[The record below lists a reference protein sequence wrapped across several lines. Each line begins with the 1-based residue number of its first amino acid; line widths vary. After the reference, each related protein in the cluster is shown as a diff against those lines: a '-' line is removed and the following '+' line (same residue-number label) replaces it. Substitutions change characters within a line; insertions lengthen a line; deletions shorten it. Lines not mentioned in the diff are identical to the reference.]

1 MSMINPGMVIGGDRY
16 EILEKIGS
24 GGMADV
30 FKAKDHRLNR
40 FVAVKILKA
49 EYSGDTSFVAKFRG
63 EAQSCAGLTHPNI
76 VSVFDVGDDGDLHYI
91 VMELIQG
98 ITLKRFI
105 ERKGKLDV
113 KEAVGI
119 AIQIAQGLDAAHQNH
134 VVHRDIK
141 PQNILIS
148 REGKVKVADFGIAK
162 AATTNTVNQSPVG
175 SVHYL
180 SPEQARG
187 GYSDER
193 SDIYSLGVTIYEMLA
208 GRVPFTG
215 DSSVSVALLHIQGEA
230 TPLSELNPDVSPALE
245 KIVQK
250 CMQKKPER
258 RYMTAGELIS
268 DLKAAIVNPNGNF
281 VKMNP
286 VVVTDSPTRQMT
298 PEELA
303 QIKSTPKDKLIFE
316 EEDAE
321 EEPAPAVKKASK
333 KDELD
338 DDDDDLDDVSSKV
351 EKFYIIGTVIIV
363 LILVACILL
372 VLKQSGLLSSNE
384 GNYKNSPTPTQGISA
399 TPTPET
405 ETAIMPDILGYDL
418 DNAEAKIKAAIGD
431 KNLSYTFE
439 PQEAAEYDDTNTYP
453 YGTVMEQNP
462 ASGMELYDGVTIKIT
477 YSIGYSRVVL
487 EEDIIGMTT
496 DDLEKRYPDLNFKY
510 HWEENTTSTEIDEDC
525 IIRTEPE
532 IGEEIETG
540 SKVDVYLCDGNTR
553 TVVDVVGK
561 SEEDAV
567 EELEDAGFSVKTKT
581 EYSATVE
588 AGTVISQDVAGDT
601 KAKKGTKITIVVSDG
616 PEPTS
621 TPTPTPTPTAA
632 PTATP
637 EPAATDTP
645 TPTPESTAEDN
656 TAEE

>member
-1 MSMINPGMVIGGDRY
+1 MINPGMVIGDRY

-30 FKAKDHRLNR
+30 YKAKDHRLNR
-40 FVAVKILKA
+40 FVAVKTLKA

-63 EAQSCAGLTHPNI
+63 EAQSCAGMTHPNI

-162 AATTNTVNQSPVG
+162 AATTNTINQSPVG

-215 DSSVSVALLHIQGEA
+215 DNSVSVALLHIQGEA

-258 RYMTAGELIS
+258 RYMTASELIQ
-268 DLKAAIVNPNGNF
+268 DLKSAIVNPNGNF
-281 VKMNP
+281 VKMNTGI
-286 VVVTDSPTRQMT
+286 VTDSPTRQMT

-303 QIKSTPKDKLIFE
+303 AIKNSPKPKEIFE
-316 EEDAE
+316 EDDDDDE
-321 EEPAPAVKKASK
+321 EEPAPVVKKQSK
-333 KDELD
+333 KDDLD
-338 DDDDDLDDVSSKV
+338 DDDDELDDVSTKM
-351 EKFYIIGTVIIV
+351 EKFYIIGTVVIV
-363 LILVACILL
+363 IILVACILL
-372 VLKQSGLLSSNE
+372 VLKQSGLLTSKE
-384 GNYKNSPTPTQGISA
+384 GNYKNAATATPGITN
-399 TPTPET
+399 TPTPAT
-405 ETAIMPDILGYDL
+405 DTAIMPDILGYDL
-418 DNAEAKIKAAIGD
+418 ENAEAKIKATIGD

-439 PQEAAEYDDTNTYP
+439 TQEAADYDDTNTYP
-453 YGTVMEQNP
+453 YGTVMEQSP
-462 ASGMELYDGVTIKIT
+462 EEGMELYDGVTIKVT

-487 EEDIIGMTT
+487 DEDVVGMTQE
-496 DDLEKRYPDLNFKY
+496 DLEKHYPDLNFKY
-510 HWEENTTSTEIDEDC
+510 HWEENTTTKEIDEDC
-525 IIRTEPE
+525 VIRTEPA

-540 SKVDVYLCDGNTR
+540 TKVDVYLCDGSTR
-553 TVVDVVGK
+553 TVVNVVGQTK
-561 SEEDAV
+561 DDAV
-567 EELEDAGFSVKTKT
+567 SALEDAGFKVTVKTENSDK
-581 EYSATVE
+581 VE
-588 AGTVISQDVAGDT
+588 AGKVISQDVAGDT
-601 KAKKGTKITIVVSDG
+601 KAKKGSTVTIVVSDG
-616 PEPTS
+616 PQATNTPTPTS
-621 TPTPTPTPTAA
+621 TPTPTP
-632 PTATP
+632 TP

-645 TPTPESTAEDN
+645 TPTPTPAA
-656 TAEE
+656 AEEDDI